1 MEEKRIGVNFD
12 DYALRQN
19 CWRCANGDLPL
30 AQEFYDWV
38 QEADTREDK
47 VIREVALQDCKQGN
61 PVDFYNW
68 IKPYAR
74 TWQY

>member
-1 MEEKRIGVNFD
+1 MRKR
-12 DYALRQN
+12 RP
-19 CWRCANGDLPL
+19 PL